1 MQIQKIIS
9 GKIDNNTY
17 ILKNDANECLIIDA
31 SANLDEVKSI
41 VGDSQVV
48 GVLLTHG
55 HYDHFVNLDK
65 IVNEFQ
71 TKCYLSEFEL
81 EKLYSPKLN
90 YSIVFNTFYAT
101 KLQEENFEKLFNEQQ
116 FNLGEFNI
124 RAMLTPGHTNG
135 CMCYLIDDKYLFTGD
150 TLFENSHG
158 RTDLVTSD
166 EKEMKNSLKFL
177 KENFAGFKF
186 YAGHGE
192 DGIVK
197 K

>member
-90 YSIVFNTFYAT
+90 YSIVFNTFS
-101 KLQEENFEKLFNEQQ
+101 F
-116 FNLGEFNI
+116 I
-124 RAMLTPGHTNG
+124 IITP
-135 CMCYLIDDKYLFTGD
+135 I
-150 TLFENSHG
+150 
-158 RTDLVTSD
+158 
-166 EKEMKNSLKFL
+166 
-177 KENFAGFKF
+177 
-186 YAGHGE
+186 
-192 DGIVK
+192 
-197 K
+197 